1 MNRKYTLGTVT
12 RLHRVALTSHHFHHS
27 QFILTQLQL
36 PFFLPPLYV
45 RPARLYY
52 SSTPLSSGKAKK
64 TDQEADWVTSSPLTR
79 KKSIFIARAAHVTS
93 EEAARAYLR
102 DLIASDKKVAKA
114 THNITA
120 WRIKGAPHHQQ
131 QYQHVQGLKSTQG
144 STTSTTTTT
153 TTTTTGND
161 IQNSDDDGES
171 AAGGKLLTLL
181 QMMDAWNVMVVVTRW
196 FGGVKLGPERFRVI
210 NAVAK
215 EALDKGGWNKSG
227 QSNESNSKTKDTK
240 KKKKRS

>member
-1 MNRKYTLGTVT
+1 MRGGTQKGGIILRVFPSWDITL
-12 RLHRVALTSHHFHHS
+12 
-27 QFILTQLQL
+27 
-36 PFFLPPLYV
+36 LPPPSLCTASSSLLLIHSIV
-45 RPARLYY
+45 FWESKENRPGSRLGN
-52 SSTPLSSGKAKK
+52 LL
-64 TDQEADWVTSSPLTR
+64 PLTR

-93 EEAARAYLR
+93 EETARAYLR

-131 QYQHVQGLKSTQG
+131 QHQHVQGLKSTQG

-227 QSNESNSKTKDTK
+227 QSNESNSKMKDTK